1 MRIDILT
8 IFPSLINSFVTESL
22 IGKAQESGTLEI
34 SALDLREGASG
45 AHKAVDDTPFGG
57 GPGMVLKPEPI
68 FNIVETKN
76 PPRPLYLLS
85 PAGEP
90 FSHSKAKDLSKLD
103 GFSLL
108 CGRYEG
114 VDQRVRDHLIDGEIS
129 LGDFVLAGGEIAAL
143 AIVETVTRLIPGVMG
158 NLESAAS
165 ESFTQGLLEYPQYTR
180 PWEYKGLTPP
190 NILRSGN
197 HEEIKLWKKAKALE
211 ITVSNRPDL
220 IEKRGG
226 LTDEEQS
233 LLEKKF
239 T

>member
-8 IFPSLINSFVTESL
+8 IFPSLINTFVTESL

-143 AIVETVTRLIPGVMG
+143 AIVETVTRLVPGVMG

-190 NILRSGN
+190 DILRSGN
-197 HEEIKLWKKAKALE
+197 HKEIELWKKAKALE
-211 ITVSNRPDL
+211 ITMSNRPDL

>member
-68 FNIVETKN
+68 FNIVEAKN

-90 FSHSKAKDLSKLD
+90 FNHSKAKELSKLD

-143 AIVETVTRLIPGVMG
+143 AIVETVTRLVPGVMG

-190 NILRSGN
+190 EILRSGN
-197 HEEIKLWKKAKALE
+197 HKEIKLWKKAKALE

-226 LTDEEQS
+226 LTDEEQN

>member
-8 IFPSLINSFVTESL
+8 IFPSLINSFVNESL

-34 SALDLREGASG
+34 SALDIREGASG
-45 AHKAVDDTPFGG
+45 VHKAVDDTPFGG
-57 GPGMVLKPEPI
+57 GPGMVLKPDPI
-68 FNIVETKN
+68 FNVVENKN

-90 FSHSKAKDLSKLD
+90 FSHSKAKELSKLD

-143 AIVETVTRLIPGVMG
+143 AVVETVTRLIPGVMG
-158 NLESAAS
+158 NIKSAAS

-180 PWEYKGLTPP
+180 PWDFEGLTPP
-190 NILRSGN
+190 DILRSGN
-197 HEEIKLWKKAKALE
+197 HKQIKLWKKAKALE

>member
-68 FNIVETKN
+68 FNTVETKN

-90 FSHSKAKDLSKLD
+90 FSHSKAKELSKLD

-143 AIVETVTRLIPGVMG
+143 AIVETVTRLVPGVMG

-190 NILRSGN
+190 DILRSGN
-197 HEEIKLWKKAKALE
+197 HKEIELWKKAKALE

-226 LTDEEQS
+226 LTDEEQN

>member
-8 IFPSLINSFVTESL
+8 IFPFLINSFVNESL

-34 SALDLREGASG
+34 SAHDIREGASG
-45 AHKAVDDTPFGG
+45 IHKAVDDTPFGG
-57 GPGMVLKPEPI
+57 GPGMVLKPDPI
-68 FNIVETKN
+68 FNVVENKN

-90 FSHSKAKDLSKLD
+90 FSHSKAKELSKLD

-143 AIVETVTRLIPGVMG
+143 AVVETVTRLIPGVMG
-158 NLESAAS
+158 NIESAAS

-180 PWEYKGLTPP
+180 PWDFEGLTPP
-190 NILRSGN
+190 DILRSGN
-197 HEEIKLWKKAKALE
+197 HEEIQLWRKAKALE
-211 ITVSNRPDL
+211 ITLSNRPDL

-226 LTDEEQS
+226 LTDQEQS
-233 LLEKKF
+233 LLERKF

>member
-90 FSHSKAKDLSKLD
+90 FNHSKAKELSKLD

-143 AIVETVTRLIPGVMG
+143 AIVETVTRLVPGVMG

-190 NILRSGN
+190 DILRSGN
-197 HEEIKLWKKAKALE
+197 HKEIKLWKKAKALE

-226 LTDEEQS
+226 LTDEEQR

>member
-90 FSHSKAKDLSKLD
+90 FSHSKAKELSKLD

-143 AIVETVTRLIPGVMG
+143 AIVETVTRLVPGVMG
-158 NLESAAS
+158 NLESATS

-190 NILRSGN
+190 DILRSGN
-197 HEEIKLWKKAKALE
+197 HKEIKLWKRAKALE

>member
-8 IFPSLINSFVTESL
+8 IFPSLINSFVNESL

-34 SALDLREGASG
+34 SALDIREGASG
-45 AHKAVDDTPFGG
+45 VHKAVDDTPFGG
-57 GPGMVLKPEPI
+57 GPGMVLKPDPI
-68 FNIVETKN
+68 FNVVENKN

-90 FSHSKAKDLSKLD
+90 FSHSKAKELSKLD

-143 AIVETVTRLIPGVMG
+143 AVVETVTRLIPGVMG
-158 NLESAAS
+158 NIESAAS

-180 PWEYKGLTPP
+180 PWDFEGLTPP
-190 NILRSGN
+190 DILRSGN
-197 HEEIKLWKKAKALE
+197 HEEIELWRKAKAIE
-211 ITVSNRPDL
+211 ITLSNRPDL
-220 IEKRGG
+220 IKKRGG
-226 LTDEEQS
+226 LTDQEQS
-233 LLEKKF
+233 LLERKF

>member
-8 IFPSLINSFVTESL
+8 IFPSLINSFVNESL

-34 SALDLREGASG
+34 SALDIREGASG
-45 AHKAVDDTPFGG
+45 VHKAVDDTPFGG
-57 GPGMVLKPEPI
+57 GPGMVLKPDPI
-68 FNIVETKN
+68 FNVVENKN

-90 FSHSKAKDLSKLD
+90 FSHSKAKELSKLD

-158 NLESAAS
+158 NIESAAS

-180 PWEYKGLTPP
+180 PWDFEGLTPP
-190 NILRSGN
+190 DILRSGN
-197 HEEIKLWKKAKALE
+197 HEEIELWRKAKALE
-211 ITVSNRPDL
+211 ITLSNRPDL

-226 LTDEEQS
+226 LTDQEQS
-233 LLEKKF
+233 LLERKF

>member
-8 IFPSLINSFVTESL
+8 IFPSLINSFVNESL

-34 SALDLREGASG
+34 SALDIREGASG
-45 AHKAVDDTPFGG
+45 VHKAVDDTPFGG
-57 GPGMVLKPEPI
+57 GPGMVLKPDPI
-68 FNIVETKN
+68 FNVVENKN

-90 FSHSKAKDLSKLD
+90 FSHSKAKELSKLD

-143 AIVETVTRLIPGVMG
+143 AVVETVTRLIPGVMG
-158 NLESAAS
+158 NIESAAS

-180 PWEYKGLTPP
+180 PWDFEGLTPP
-190 NILRSGN
+190 DILRSGN
-197 HEEIKLWKKAKALE
+197 HEEIELWRIATALE
-211 ITVSNRPDL
+211 ITLSNRADL

-226 LTDEEQS
+226 LTDQEQS
-233 LLEKKF
+233 LLERKF

>member
-143 AIVETVTRLIPGVMG
+143 AIVETVTRLVPGVMG
-158 NLESAAS
+158 NLESAES

-190 NILRSGN
+190 DILRSGN
-197 HEEIKLWKKAKALE
+197 HKEIKLWKKAKALE
-211 ITVSNRPDL
+211 ITMSNRPDL

>member
-90 FSHSKAKDLSKLD
+90 FSHSKAKELSKLD

-143 AIVETVTRLIPGVMG
+143 AIVETVTRLVPGVMG

-190 NILRSGN
+190 DILRSGN
-197 HEEIKLWKKAKALE
+197 HKEIKLWKKAKALE

-226 LTDEEQS
+226 LTDEEQN

>member
-90 FSHSKAKDLSKLD
+90 FSQSKAKELSKLD

-143 AIVETVTRLIPGVMG
+143 AIVETVTRLVPGVMG
-158 NLESAAS
+158 NLESAES

-190 NILRSGN
+190 DILRSGN
-197 HEEIKLWKKAKALE
+197 HKEIKLWKKAKALE

>member
-90 FSHSKAKDLSKLD
+90 FSHSKAKELSKLD

-143 AIVETVTRLIPGVMG
+143 AIVETVTRLVPGVMG

-190 NILRSGN
+190 EILRSGN
-197 HEEIKLWKKAKALE
+197 HKEIKLWKKAKALE

-226 LTDEEQS
+226 LTDEKQN

>member
-90 FSHSKAKDLSKLD
+90 FSHSKAKELSKLD

-190 NILRSGN
+190 DILRSGN
-197 HEEIKLWKKAKALE
+197 HKQIELWKKAKALE

>member
-90 FSHSKAKDLSKLD
+90 FSHSKAKELSKLD

-143 AIVETVTRLIPGVMG
+143 AIVETVTRLVPGVMG
-158 NLESAAS
+158 NLESAES

-190 NILRSGN
+190 DILRSGN
-197 HEEIKLWKKAKALE
+197 HKEIKLWKKAKALE

-226 LTDEEQS
+226 LTDEEQN

>member
-90 FSHSKAKDLSKLD
+90 FNHSKAKELSKLD

-143 AIVETVTRLIPGVMG
+143 AIVETVTRLVPGVMG

-190 NILRSGN
+190 DILRSGN
-197 HEEIKLWKKAKALE
+197 HKEIKLWRKAKALE

-226 LTDEEQS
+226 LTDEEQR

>member
-180 PWEYKGLTPP
+180 PWEYRGLTPP

-197 HEEIKLWKKAKALE
+197 HKEIKLWKKAKALE
-211 ITVSNRPDL
+211 ITMSNRPDL

>member
-90 FSHSKAKDLSKLD
+90 FSHSKAKELSKLD

-143 AIVETVTRLIPGVMG
+143 AIVETVTRLVPGVMG

-190 NILRSGN
+190 DILRSGN
-197 HEEIKLWKKAKALE
+197 HKEIELWKKAKALE

>member
-90 FSHSKAKDLSKLD
+90 FSHSKAKELSKLD

-143 AIVETVTRLIPGVMG
+143 AIVETVTRLVPGVMG
-158 NLESAAS
+158 NLESADS

-190 NILRSGN
+190 DILRSGN
-197 HEEIKLWKKAKALE
+197 HKEIKLWKKAKALE

>member
-90 FSHSKAKDLSKLD
+90 FSHSKAKELSKLD

-143 AIVETVTRLIPGVMG
+143 AIVETVTRLVPGVMG

-190 NILRSGN
+190 DILRSGN
-197 HEEIKLWKKAKALE
+197 HKEIELWRKAKALE
-211 ITVSNRPDL
+211 ITLTNRLDL

-226 LTDEEQS
+226 LTDQEQS
-233 LLEKKF
+233 LLERKF

>member
-165 ESFTQGLLEYPQYTR
+165 ESFAQGLLEYPQYTR

-197 HEEIKLWKKAKALE
+197 HKEIKLWKKAKALE

>member
-34 SALDLREGASG
+34 SALDLREGAPG

-143 AIVETVTRLIPGVMG
+143 AIVETVTRLVPGVMG

-197 HEEIKLWKKAKALE
+197 HKEIKLWKKAKALE

>member
-8 IFPSLINSFVTESL
+8 IFPSLISSFVNESL

-34 SALDLREGASG
+34 SALDIREGASG
-45 AHKAVDDTPFGG
+45 VHKAVDDTPFGG
-57 GPGMVLKPEPI
+57 GPGMVLKPDPI
-68 FNIVETKN
+68 FNVVENKN

-90 FSHSKAKDLSKLD
+90 FSHSKAKELSKLD

-143 AIVETVTRLIPGVMG
+143 AVVETVTRLIPGVMG
-158 NLESAAS
+158 NIESAAS

-180 PWEYKGLTPP
+180 PWDFEGLTPP
-190 NILRSGN
+190 DILRSGN
-197 HEEIKLWKKAKALE
+197 HEEIELWRKAKALE
-211 ITVSNRPDL
+211 ITLSNRPDL

-226 LTDEEQS
+226 LTDQEQS
-233 LLEKKF
+233 LLERKF

>member
-90 FSHSKAKDLSKLD
+90 FSHSKAKELSKLD

-143 AIVETVTRLIPGVMG
+143 AIVETVTRLVPGVMG

-190 NILRSGN
+190 DILRSGN
-197 HEEIKLWKKAKALE
+197 HKEIKLWKKAKALE
-211 ITVSNRPDL
+211 ITMSNRPDL

>member
-8 IFPSLINSFVTESL
+8 IFPSLINSFVKESL

-34 SALDLREGASG
+34 SALDIREGASG
-45 AHKAVDDTPFGG
+45 VHKAVDDTPFGG
-57 GPGMVLKPEPI
+57 GPGMVLKPDPI
-68 FNIVETKN
+68 FNVVENKN

-90 FSHSKAKDLSKLD
+90 FSHSKAKELSKLD

-143 AIVETVTRLIPGVMG
+143 AIVETVTRLVPGVMG

-190 NILRSGN
+190 DILRSGN
-197 HEEIKLWKKAKALE
+197 HKEIELWKKAKALE
-211 ITVSNRPDL
+211 ITLSNRPDL

>member
-90 FSHSKAKDLSKLD
+90 FNHSKAKELSKLD

-143 AIVETVTRLIPGVMG
+143 AIVETVTRLVPGVMG
-158 NLESAAS
+158 NLESAES

-190 NILRSGN
+190 DILRSGN
-197 HEEIKLWKKAKALE
+197 HKEIKLWKKAKALE
-211 ITVSNRPDL
+211 ITMSNRPDL

-226 LTDEEQS
+226 LTDEEQN

>member
-190 NILRSGN
+190 DILRSGN
-197 HEEIKLWKKAKALE
+197 HKEIKLWKKAKALE

>member
-8 IFPSLINSFVTESL
+8 IFPYLINSFVNESL

-34 SALDLREGASG
+34 SALDIREGAPG
-45 AHKAVDDTPFGG
+45 VHKAVDDTPFGG
-57 GPGMVLKPEPI
+57 GPGMVLKPDPI
-68 FNIVETKN
+68 FNVVENKN

-90 FSHSKAKDLSKLD
+90 FSHSKAKELSKLD

-143 AIVETVTRLIPGVMG
+143 AVVETVTRLIPGVMG
-158 NLESAAS
+158 NIESAAS

-180 PWEYKGLTPP
+180 PWDFDGLTPP
-190 NILRSGN
+190 DILRSGN
-197 HEEIKLWKKAKALE
+197 HEEIELWRKAKALE
-211 ITVSNRPDL
+211 ITLSNRPDL

-226 LTDEEQS
+226 LTDQEQS
-233 LLEKKF
+233 LLERKF

>member
-1 MRIDILT
+1 MRINILT
-8 IFPSLINSFVTESL
+8 IFPSLINSFVNESL

-34 SALDLREGASG
+34 SALDIREGAPG
-45 AHKAVDDTPFGG
+45 VHKAVDDTPFGG
-57 GPGMVLKPEPI
+57 GPGMVLKPDPI
-68 FNIVETKN
+68 FNVVENKN

-90 FSHSKAKDLSKLD
+90 FSHSKAKELSKLD

-143 AIVETVTRLIPGVMG
+143 AVVETVTRLIPGVMG
-158 NLESAAS
+158 NIESAAS

-180 PWEYKGLTPP
+180 PWDFEGLTPP
-190 NILRSGN
+190 DILRSGN
-197 HEEIKLWKKAKALE
+197 HEEIELWRKAKALE
-211 ITVSNRPDL
+211 ITLSNRPDL

-226 LTDEEQS
+226 LTDQEQS
-233 LLEKKF
+233 LLERKF

>member
-8 IFPSLINSFVTESL
+8 IFPSLINSFVNESL

-34 SALDLREGASG
+34 SALDIREGASG
-45 AHKAVDDTPFGG
+45 VHKAVDDTPFGG
-57 GPGMVLKPEPI
+57 GPGMVLKPDPI
-68 FNIVETKN
+68 FNVVENKN

-90 FSHSKAKDLSKLD
+90 FSHSKAKELSKLD

-143 AIVETVTRLIPGVMG
+143 AVVETVTRLIPGVMG
-158 NLESAAS
+158 NIESAAS

-180 PWEYKGLTPP
+180 PWDFEGLTPP
-190 NILRSGN
+190 DILRSGN
-197 HEEIKLWKKAKALE
+197 HEQIKLWRKAKALE
-211 ITVSNRPDL
+211 ITLSNRPDL

-226 LTDEEQS
+226 LTDQEQS
-233 LLEKKF
+233 LLERKF

>member
-57 GPGMVLKPEPI
+57 GPGMVLKPEPM

-90 FSHSKAKDLSKLD
+90 FSHSKAKELSKLD

-143 AIVETVTRLIPGVMG
+143 AIVETVTRLVPGVMG

-190 NILRSGN
+190 DILRSGN
-197 HEEIKLWKKAKALE
+197 HKQIELWKKAKALE

>member
-90 FSHSKAKDLSKLD
+90 FNHSKAKELSKLD

-197 HEEIKLWKKAKALE
+197 HKEIELWKKAKALE

>member
-90 FSHSKAKDLSKLD
+90 FSHSKAKELSKLD

-114 VDQRVRDHLIDGEIS
+114 VDQRVERHAILPRRVEVGDVHRTVGALRHL
-129 LGDFVLAGGEIAAL
+129 
-143 AIVETVTRLIPGVMG
+143 
-158 NLESAAS
+158 
-165 ESFTQGLLEYPQYTR
+165 
-180 PWEYKGLTPP
+180 
-190 NILRSGN
+190 
-197 HEEIKLWKKAKALE
+197 
-211 ITVSNRPDL
+211 
-220 IEKRGG
+220 
-226 LTDEEQS
+226 
-233 LLEKKF
+233 
-239 T
+239 

>member
-90 FSHSKAKDLSKLD
+90 FSHSKAKELSKLD

-190 NILRSGN
+190 EILRSGN
-197 HEEIKLWKKAKALE
+197 HKEIKLWKKAKALE

-226 LTDEEQS
+226 LTDEEQN

>member
-8 IFPSLINSFVTESL
+8 IFPSLINSFLSESL
-22 IGKAQESGTLEI
+22 IGKAQQSGTLEI

-45 AHKAVDDTPFGG
+45 THKAVDDAPFGG
-57 GPGMVLKPEPI
+57 GPGMVLKPDPI
-68 FNIVETKN
+68 FDVVENKN

-90 FSHSKAKDLSKLD
+90 FSHSKAKELSKLD

-114 VDQRVRDHLIDGEIS
+114 VDQRVRDHLVDGEIS

-143 AIVETVTRLIPGVMG
+143 AIVETVTRLVSGVMG
-158 NLESAAS
+158 NIESAAS

-180 PWEYKGLTPP
+180 PWDFEGLTPP
-190 NILRSGN
+190 DILRSGN
-197 HEEIKLWKKAKALE
+197 HEEIKLWRKAKALE
-211 ITVSNRPDL
+211 ITLSNRPDL

-226 LTDEEQS
+226 LTDEEQR
-233 LLEKKF
+233 LLERKF

>member
-8 IFPSLINSFVTESL
+8 IFPSLINSFVNESL

-34 SALDLREGASG
+34 SALDIREGASG
-45 AHKAVDDTPFGG
+45 VHKAVDDTPFGG
-57 GPGMVLKPEPI
+57 GPGMVLKPDPI
-68 FNIVETKN
+68 FNVVENKN

-90 FSHSKAKDLSKLD
+90 FSHSKAKELTKSD

-143 AIVETVTRLIPGVMG
+143 AVVETVTRLIPGVMG
-158 NLESAAS
+158 NIESAAS

-180 PWEYKGLTPP
+180 PWDFEGLTPP
-190 NILRSGN
+190 DILRSGN
-197 HEEIKLWKKAKALE
+197 HEEIELWRKAKALE
-211 ITVSNRPDL
+211 ITLSNRPDL

-226 LTDEEQS
+226 LTDQEQS
-233 LLEKKF
+233 LLERKF

>member
-180 PWEYKGLTPP
+180 PWEYRGLTPP

-197 HEEIKLWKKAKALE
+197 HKEIKLWKKAKALE

>member
-90 FSHSKAKDLSKLD
+90 FSHSKAKELSKLD

-143 AIVETVTRLIPGVMG
+143 AIVETVTRLVPGVMG
-158 NLESAAS
+158 NLESATS

-190 NILRSGN
+190 DILRSGN
-197 HEEIKLWKKAKALE
+197 HKEIELWKKAKALE